1 MISTRIFVFSLEDV
15 AIYIYIYIYISLVG
29 SSDLNLWKEN
39 KTNSR
44 TIQQQHLNLPGGRK
58 KKKKK
63 KKKI

>member
-1 MISTRIFVFSLEDV
+1 VFSLDV
-15 AIYIYIYIYISLVG
+15 AKTFLSLVG

-58 KKKKK
+58 KKKKI
-63 KKKI
+63 KI